1 MLHSAYEKSPTTKM
15 FHFINQLLIK
25 IGRHGFIEIVGSAH
39 ALVLPGKSR
48 VQITR
53 PFTFAHIIQI
63 RGARTNQSAGSELI

>member
-39 ALVLPGKSR
+39 ALVYYLVKVAFKLLVLLPLLVLYKLEEQG
-48 VQITR
+48 QINL
-53 PFTFAHIIQI
+53 
-63 RGARTNQSAGSELI
+63 RGVN